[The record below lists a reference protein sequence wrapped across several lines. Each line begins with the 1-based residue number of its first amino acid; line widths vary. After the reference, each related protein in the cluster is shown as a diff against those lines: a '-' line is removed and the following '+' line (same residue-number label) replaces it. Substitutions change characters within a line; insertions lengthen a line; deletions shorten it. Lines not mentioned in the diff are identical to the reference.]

1 MSPATEHKAPRQKY
15 DLLINT
21 YMNSG
26 SRFTG
31 QLFGFRKGTFYIY
44 EPLWKYSVWD
54 YYHADN
60 LVCSSTQGSVNCS
73 KGIMANVNK
82 MKNTG
87 RATTPLV
94 KNVTKGSTIVG
105 MMLDVLEDM
114 YKCDFSRLE
123 NMFVPNVQDL
133 PELAGPDWNEYRTC
147 TKTRRQTK
155 MSCLKK
161 QEQKCK
167 NATHRVTKVLRLTT
181 GTYDKLLE
189 KRKNLKILHL
199 FRNPFAIINSRTESK
214 GYPVRDYNS
223 NAAVLCKKM
232 MLDYEGGVRLAKKY
246 PGRVKMIFY
255 EEIKSNVTQK
265 MNKLYEYIG
274 MEPDSHEVK
283 QLNKVKTNKAKSNTP
298 AMSRTRVL
306 DNAHWWRSHMS
317 FLRYQGVRDKCKQLM
332 PIFNLTNFKDRQELN
347 KLNIPDMN
355 LPSEFRI

>member
-1 MSPATEHKAPRQKY
+1 
-15 DLLINT
+15 
-21 YMNSG
+21 
-26 SRFTG
+26 
-31 QLFGFRKGTFYIY
+31 
-44 EPLWKYSVWD
+44 
-54 YYHADN
+54 
-60 LVCSSTQGSVNCS
+60 
-73 KGIMANVNK
+73 
-82 MKNTG
+82 
-87 RATTPLV
+87 
-94 KNVTKGSTIVG
+94 
-105 MMLDVLEDM
+105 
-114 YKCDFSRLE
+114 
-123 NMFVPNVQDL
+123 
-133 PELAGPDWNEYRTC
+133 
-147 TKTRRQTK
+147 
-155 MSCLKK
+155 
-161 QEQKCK
+161 
-167 NATHRVTKVLRLTT
+167 
-181 GTYDKLLE
+181 
-189 KRKNLKILHL
+189 
-199 FRNPFAIINSRTESK
+199 
-214 GYPVRDYNS
+214 
-223 NAAVLCKKM
+223 M